1 MRSST
6 VLVAASTTLAVTATL
21 TGAND
26 IEPSPGVSLTVYSSA
41 DPAGFNPQQFI
52 AQQRQGH
59 TPNFGWSVPGFGVVR
74 DVRSMS
80 IDSGTGFLRL
90 TDVAAFIDP
99 TTVRFADLTHPATT
113 ILEQR
118 FEFDLVST
126 EKLLE
131 RYIDRDVVITRH
143 EATGPVEHRGTLLST
158 MGGAVLRTPDGIR
171 VVPMGN
177 ATVQL
182 DELPGGLI
190 TRPTLIWRVNAH
202 DSGER
207 LVRTTY
213 QTAGITWRADYNL
226 VLAADETTA
235 DLAAWVT
242 LMNLSGATYPDAQL
256 KLIAGDVQRI
266 QPPSRPVMRGRG
278 DMAIAMEMDG
288 GAFEDRPFF
297 EYHLY
302 TLPRRVDVPDNSVQ
316 QITLFPTAAGAS
328 VEKVLVFDPTAPFM
342 GWGGGAPYVERSV
355 AMNPQEKLD
364 VLVRFVNDEASGLG
378 RPLPRGK
385 VRVFK
390 MDERDGT
397 LEFVGEDLID
407 HTPRNE
413 KVNVKVGQSFDVRAT
428 RTQADFT
435 IDSGRKTMTETI
447 RIELRNRKE
456 TPSKVIARERLFRWT
471 NAEIVRTS
479 LEPRKIDARTL
490 EFDVTLAP
498 DEVRTI
504 EYTVRYTW

>member
-1 MRSST
+1 MSK
-6 VLVAASTTLAVTATL
+6 LAFLAASAALTVTISLA
-21 TGAND
+21 GANAM
-26 IEPSPGVSLTVYSSA
+26 EPTPGVSLTVYSSA
-41 DPAGFNPQQFI
+41 DPTGFDPQRFI

-59 TPNFGWSVPGFGVVR
+59 NPNFGWSVPGFGVVR

-80 IDSGTGFLRL
+80 VDRGTGLLRL

-99 TTVRFADLTHPATT
+99 TTVSFSDLTHPATT

-126 EKLLE
+126 QKLLE
-131 RYIDRDVVITRH
+131 RYIDREVTITRH
-143 EATGPVEHRGTLLST
+143 EPTGPVVHRGKLLST
-158 MGGAVLRTPDGIR
+158 AGGAVLQTENGLRI
-171 VVPMGN
+171 VQMGN
-177 ATVQL
+177 ATVEL

-190 TRPTLIWRVNAH
+190 TRPTLVWRVNAEQG
-202 DSGER
+202 GER
-207 LVRTTY
+207 MVRTTY

-226 VLAADETTA
+226 VLADDETSA

-242 LMNLSGATYPDAQL
+242 LMNLSGASYPDAQL

-266 QPPSRPVMRGRG
+266 QPPARPAIRGRG
-278 DMAIAMEMDG
+278 EMMEMAMADA

-316 QITLFPTAAGAS
+316 QITLFPTANDAT

-342 GWGGGAPYVERSV
+342 GWGGGSPYVERNIP
-355 AMNPQEKLD
+355 MNAQEKLD
-364 VLVRFVNDEASGLG
+364 VLIRFVNDEASGLG

-390 MDERDGT
+390 MDDRDGT

-413 KVNVKVGQSFDVRAT
+413 KVSVRVGQSFDVRAA
-428 RTQADFT
+428 RTQAEFS

-447 RIELRNRKE
+447 RIELRNRKD
-456 TPSKVIARERLFRWT
+456 TPSTVIARERLFRWT
-471 NAEIVRTS
+471 NAEIVRSTI
-479 LEPRKIDARTL
+479 EPRTVDARTL
-490 EFDVTLAP
+490 EFDVQLAAE
-498 DEVRTI
+498 EVKTI